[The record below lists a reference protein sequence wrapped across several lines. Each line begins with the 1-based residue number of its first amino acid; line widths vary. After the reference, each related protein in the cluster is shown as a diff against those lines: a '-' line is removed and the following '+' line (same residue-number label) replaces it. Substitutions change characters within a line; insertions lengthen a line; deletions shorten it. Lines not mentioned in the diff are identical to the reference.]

1 MKSSCSDQY
10 CIPTFKTSG
19 SASESSVQVGGPPKG
34 LQLPHDEKQTTEQA
48 SKTTWDQN
56 NRAIDREL

>member
-48 SKTTWDQN
+48 SKTT
-56 NRAIDREL
+56 